1 MATPYTRTPA
11 RRSGLSRAVSG
22 RFSCLYLLALALP
35 LAVLVDVAPGSAVA
49 SSAAQGSNSVQQS
62 VTIAVLPPISQPG
75 KTTASSA
82 GARTVV
88 TAAFRP
94 KVAGRPVVLER
105 RRDGLWKGVDQ
116 ARLDRNGQ
124 VTFAAPTRLGGRAA
138 TYRVCATPYDGLPGL
153 RSGPARATVWGQPA
167 FADEFGGKSLG
178 PAWQHRG
185 QDYNPWGGRKASK
198 GDPAAVA
205 VADGALRLSVLADPA
220 RASEVFTTQDS
231 AGNPTGSY
239 AYRLNGHVSTESSF
253 DFQYGVA
260 AARMRF
266 HHRPGQH
273 ASFWMQPRGFGAQ
286 EPTPWGAEIDVVEWH
301 GAAGGRQR
309 LATNIYPHP
318 AFENDSTWFGG
329 RIANPDRF
337 LRNHSDRW
345 WTGYHVFS
353 VEWTPSEY
361 VFRIDGHET
370 MRTSEGISHHPE
382 FLILSMLS
390 SDYELGDL
398 GGEQYLSQHAYV
410 DWVQAWPQK

>member
-153 RSGPARATVWGQPA
+153 RSGPARATVWGQP
-167 FADEFGGKSLG
+167 GVRRRVRRQV
-178 PAWQHRG
+178 PR
-185 QDYNPWGGRKASK
+185 P
-198 GDPAAVA
+198 
-205 VADGALRLSVLADPA
+205 
-220 RASEVFTTQDS
+220 
-231 AGNPTGSY
+231 
-239 AYRLNGHVSTESSF
+239 
-253 DFQYGVA
+253 GVA
-260 AARMRF
+260 AP
-266 HHRPGQH
+266 RPGL
-273 ASFWMQPRGFGAQ
+273 QPVGRPQGLEGRPRRSRGCRRRPAAQRACGPRAGERGLHDPGLRGQPHRQLRLQTQRTRVHGELLRLPVRRRRSPDAVPPPPRPTRVVLDAAARLRRTRADTRGA
-286 EPTPWGAEIDVVEWH
+286 
-301 GAAGGRQR
+301 RR
-309 LATNIYPHP
+309 
-318 AFENDSTWFGG
+318 
-329 RIANPDRF
+329 
-337 LRNHSDRW
+337 
-345 WTGYHVFS
+345 
-353 VEWTPSEY
+353 
-361 VFRIDGHET
+361 
-370 MRTSEGISHHPE
+370 
-382 FLILSMLS
+382 SM
-390 SDYELGDL
+390 
-398 GGEQYLSQHAYV
+398 
-410 DWVQAWPQK
+410 